1 MPTYNVKKKTNYMN
15 TCVIIFQMFA
25 DQLPKSKQIV
35 QESCFLSNALVSII
49 IKDMYHLLS
58 TYVWSTERNINFV
71 SILNNQNDFQ
81 GIEDI

>member
-1 MPTYNVKKKTNYMN
+1 MN
-15 TCVIIFQMFA
+15 TCVIIFQMCA

-81 GIEDI
+81 GIEDIQFYE

>member
-1 MPTYNVKKKTNYMN
+1 MN

-81 GIEDI
+81 GIEDILFYE